1 MRFALWVVLLGS
13 YRVKYCANWMSF
25 HIAASGRASSVASDE
40 TIAQTLQEEYDTE
53 AAWEE
58 ENASIISTNPLQ
70 VPMEAEGDEAL
81 DRGRMATS
89 SSLINLIP
97 RNSISSVD
105 GDFELPLILSE
116 DYSHVDKELARRFHE
131 LDPIPHSP
139 KVNGVTPSVESANAD
154 HHLLL
159 HRLSLYGLTE
169 RRIAG
174 DGNCQFR
181 ALSDQLY
188 RSPDHHQFV
197 RDKIVSQLTNL
208 VDKYSGYI
216 PMSYNEYLKKMSN
229 NGEWGDHV
237 TLQAAADYYGVKISL
252 VTSFKD
258 RCFIE
263 IMPSTRKSAREI
275 YLSFWA
281 EIHYNS
287 IYPLGGV
294 GSDFR
299 DKLVLL

>member
-197 RDKIVSQLTNL
+197 RDKIVSQVGFTLMPGVFL
-208 VDKYSGYI
+208 V
-216 PMSYNEYLKKMSN
+216 
-229 NGEWGDHV
+229 
-237 TLQAAADYYGVKISL
+237 
-252 VTSFKD
+252 
-258 RCFIE
+258 
-263 IMPSTRKSAREI
+263 
-275 YLSFWA
+275 
-281 EIHYNS
+281 
-287 IYPLGGV
+287 
-294 GSDFR
+294 
-299 DKLVLL
+299 

>member
-197 RDKIVSQLTNL
+197 RDKIVSQVGFTLMPGVFL
-208 VDKYSGYI
+208 V
-216 PMSYNEYLKKMSN
+216 